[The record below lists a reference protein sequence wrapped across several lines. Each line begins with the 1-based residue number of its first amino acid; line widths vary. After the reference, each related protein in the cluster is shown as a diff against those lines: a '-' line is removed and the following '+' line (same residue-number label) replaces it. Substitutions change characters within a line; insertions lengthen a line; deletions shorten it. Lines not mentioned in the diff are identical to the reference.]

1 MAAKASGRLLREPSQ
16 PFSGNAAAPPY
27 RYRHSGPV
35 LVCGNA
41 WCLDED
47 FAAARAIRP
56 GAAVIAVNGA
66 SARVKADFLY
76 SYHFMNFRRKGWL
89 ARQAGNF
96 GPGRQAGN
104 LGPCRQAGNLGPCR
118 QAGNL
123 GPCRF
128 SVHSTAAKS
137 EAEQASRAHSAPWVD
152 YWWREARG
160 QGTSAWCAVKLA
172 RLLGFDEIILCGV
185 PLAPGPYADGRMARD
200 FNRPRI
206 LERYRAGIAGDQA
219 WHEGVASMS
228 GWTRDFFGE
237 PRR

>member
-1 MAAKASGRLLREPSQ
+1 
-16 PFSGNAAAPPY
+16 
-27 RYRHSGPV
+27 
-35 LVCGNA
+35 
-41 WCLDED
+41 
-47 FAAARAIRP
+47 
-56 GAAVIAVNGA
+56 
-66 SARVKADFLY
+66 
-76 SYHFMNFRRKGWL
+76 MNFRRKGWL
-89 ARQAGNF
+89 A
-96 GPGRQAGN
+96 
-104 LGPCRQAGNLGPCR
+104 RQAGNLGPCR

>member
-27 RYRHSGPV
+27 RCRHSGPV

-41 WCLDED
+41 WCLDDD
-47 FAAARAIRP
+47 FTAARAIRP

-89 ARQAGNF
+89 DRQAGNF

-104 LGPCRQAGNLGPCR
+104 LGPS
-118 QAGNL
+118 
-123 GPCRF
+123 RF

-172 RLLGFDEIILCGV
+172 RLLGFDEIILCGA
-185 PLAPGPYADGRMARD
+185 PLAPGPYAGGRMARD

-219 WHEGVASMS
+219 WHEGVGSMS

>member
-89 ARQAGNF
+89 A
-96 GPGRQAGN
+96 
-104 LGPCRQAGNLGPCR
+104 RQAGNLGPCR

>member
-1 MAAKASGRLLREPSQ
+1 MAAKVSGRLLQEPPQ

-27 RYRHSGPV
+27 RRRHSGPV

-41 WCLDED
+41 WCLDDD

-56 GAAVIAVNGA
+56 DAAVIAVNGA

-89 ARQAGNF
+89 ARQAENF
-96 GPGRQAGN
+96 G
-104 LGPCRQAGNLGPCR
+104 LG
-118 QAGNL
+118 
-123 GPCRF
+123 RF

-137 EAEQASRAHSAPWVD
+137 EAEQALRAHSAPWVD
-152 YWWREARG
+152 YWWRAARG

-172 RLLGFDEIILCGV
+172 RLLGFDEIILCGA

-219 WHEGVASMS
+219 WHKGVGSMS

-237 PRR
+237 PR